1 MSKLPKANGNKVI
14 RFRRRI
20 DENINMNLRTLLCVL
35 RAAAAFKGL
44 STIMSPESRP
54 SSFVIAKLARKKTCS
69 RSSLQER
76 KVFCISSKY

>member
-54 SSFVIAKLARKKTCS
+54 SSFVIAKLASKKTCN
-69 RSSLQER
+69 SLQER